1 MKKKE
6 FKEKLLS
13 ILNGKGVKEFK
24 HGIRIIKIV
33 FDNSTDYTDFKE
45 FIIQNYYSLSEG
57 LVVSG
62 SYYDNRQTIIL
73 DYK

>member
-1 MKKKE
+1 MKKKD
-6 FKEKLLS
+6 FKEKLQNLLS
-13 ILNGKGVKEFK
+13 SKGLKEFK
-24 HGIRIIKIV
+24 HGVNTILIV
-33 FDNSTDYTDFKE
+33 FDNSTDYKEFKE

>member
-6 FKEKLLS
+6 FKQVLQNLLLS
-13 ILNGKGVKEFK
+13 KQVKEFK
-24 HGIRIIKIV
+24 NSTNTILIV
-33 FDNSTDYTDFKE
+33 FDNSTDYNNFKE
-45 FIIQNYYSLSEG
+45 FIISNYYSLSEG
-57 LVVSG
+57 LIVSG

>member
-6 FKEKLLS
+6 FKQVLQNLLLS
-13 ILNGKGVKEFK
+13 KQVKEFK
-24 HGIRIIKIV
+24 HGIKIIKIV

-45 FIIQNYYSLSEG
+45 FIISNYYSLSEG
-57 LVVSG
+57 LIVSG

>member
-6 FKEKLLS
+6 FKATLDSLLA
-13 ILNGKGVKEFK
+13 GKGVKEFK
-24 HGIRIIKIV
+24 HGIKTIKIV
-33 FDNSTDYTDFKE
+33 FNNSTDYNDFANYIMK
-45 FIIQNYYSLSEG
+45 NYYSLSEG

-62 SYYDNRQTIIL
+62 SYYNDRQTIIL

>member
-6 FKEKLLS
+6 FEATLQNLLS
-13 ILNGKGVKEFK
+13 SKGLKEFK
-24 HGIRIIKIV
+24 HGVNTILIV

-45 FIIQNYYSLSEG
+45 FIISNYYSLSEG
-57 LVVSG
+57 LIVSG
-62 SYYDNRQTIIL
+62 SWYDNQKKIIL

>member
-6 FKEKLLS
+6 FKVTLQNLLS
-13 ILNGKGVKEFK
+13 SKQVKEFK
-24 HGIRIIKIV
+24 HGTKTIRIV
-33 FDNSTDYTDFKE
+33 FDNSTDYNDFANYIMK
-45 FIIQNYYSLSEG
+45 NYYSLSEG

-62 SYYDNRQTIIL
+62 SYYNDRQTIIL

>member
-13 ILNGKGVKEFK
+13 MLNGKKVKEFK
-24 HGIRIIKIV
+24 HGTKTIRIV
-33 FDNSTDYTDFKE
+33 FDNSTDYNE
-45 FIIQNYYSLSEG
+45 FANYIINNYYSLSEG

-62 SYYDNRQTIIL
+62 SYYNDRQTIIL

>member
-1 MKKKE
+1 MKKKD
-6 FKEKLLS
+6 FKEKLQNLLS
-13 ILNGKGVKEFK
+13 SKDVKEFK
-24 HGIRIIKIV
+24 HGIKTIKVV
-33 FDNSTDYTDFKE
+33 FDNLTDYNEFKE

>member
-6 FKEKLLS
+6 FKEKLEKLLS
-13 ILNGKGVKEFK
+13 SKKVKEFK
-24 HGIRIIKIV
+24 HGIKTIKIV

-45 FIIQNYYSLSEG
+45 FIMQNYYSLSEG

-62 SYYDNRQTIIL
+62 SYYNDRQTIIL

>member
-6 FKEKLLS
+6 FKATLQNLLS
-13 ILNGKGVKEFK
+13 SKQVKEFK
-24 HGIRIIKIV
+24 VGIKTIKIV

-45 FIIQNYYSLSEG
+45 FIMQNYYSLSEG
-57 LVVSG
+57 LVASG
-62 SYYDNRQTIIL
+62 SYYNDRQTVIL

>member
-6 FKEKLLS
+6 FKQVLQNLLS
-13 ILNGKGVKEFK
+13 SKQVKEFK
-24 HGIRIIKIV
+24 HGIKTIKIV

-45 FIIQNYYSLSEG
+45 FIMKEYYSLSEG
-57 LVVSG
+57 LVISG
-62 SYYDNRQTIIL
+62 SYYNDRQTIIL

>member
-6 FKEKLLS
+6 FKEKLQNLLS
-13 ILNGKGVKEFK
+13 SKGVKEFK
-24 HGIRIIKIV
+24 HGTKSIKIV
-33 FDNSTDYTDFKE
+33 FNNSSDYTDFANY
-45 FIIQNYYSLSEG
+45 IISNYYSVSEG

-62 SYYDNRQTIIL
+62 SYYNDRQTIIL

>member
-1 MKKKE
+1 MKKKD
-6 FKEKLLS
+6 FKEKLEKLLS
-13 ILNGKGVKEFK
+13 SKQVKEFK
-24 HGIRIIKIV
+24 HGIKIIKIV
-33 FDNSTDYTDFKE
+33 FDNSTDYKEFKE

>member
-24 HGIRIIKIV
+24 HGIRTIRIV
-33 FDNSTDYTDFKE
+33 FDNSTDYTDFANY
-45 FIIQNYYSLSEG
+45 IMNNYYSLSEG

-62 SYYDNRQTIIL
+62 SYYNDRKTIIL

>member
-1 MKKKE
+1 MKKKD
-6 FKEKLLS
+6 FKEKLQNLLS
-13 ILNGKGVKEFK
+13 SKGLKEFK
-24 HGIRIIKIV
+24 HGVNTILIV
-33 FDNSTDYTDFKE
+33 FDNSTDYNEFKK

-62 SYYDNRQTIIL
+62 SYYNDRKTIIL

>member
-6 FKEKLLS
+6 FKQVLQNLLS
-13 ILNGKGVKEFK
+13 SKQVKEFK
-24 HGIRIIKIV
+24 HGAKTIKIM
-33 FDNSTDYTDFKE
+33 FDNSTDYNDFKE
-45 FIIQNYYSLSEG
+45 FIMNNYYSLSEG

-62 SYYDNRQTIIL
+62 SYYNDRQTIIL

>member
-6 FKEKLLS
+6 FKEKLGKLLS
-13 ILNGKGVKEFK
+13 SKKVKEFK
-24 HGIRIIKIV
+24 HSTRIIRIV
-33 FDNSTDYTDFKE
+33 FDNSTDYNDFKE
-45 FIIQNYYSLSEG
+45 FVIKNYYSLSEG
-57 LVVSG
+57 LIVSG

>member
-13 ILNGKGVKEFK
+13 ILNGKQVKEFK

-33 FDNSTDYTDFKE
+33 FDNSTDYKDFKE
-45 FIIQNYYSLSEG
+45 FIISNYYSLSEG

>member
-13 ILNGKGVKEFK
+13 MLTGKGVKEFK
-24 HGIRIIKIV
+24 SGIKTIRIV

-45 FIIQNYYSLSEG
+45 FIMSNYYSVSEG

-62 SYYDNRQTIIL
+62 SYYDNRKTIVL

>member
-1 MKKKE
+1 MKKKD
-6 FKEKLLS
+6 FKATLEKLLS
-13 ILNGKGVKEFK
+13 SKQVKEFK
-24 HGIRIIKIV
+24 HGTKTILIV
-33 FDNSTDYTDFKE
+33 FDNSTDYKEFKE

>member
-1 MKKKE
+1 MKKKD
-6 FKEKLLS
+6 FKEKLQNLLS
-13 ILNGKGVKEFK
+13 SKGLKEFK
-24 HGIRIIKIV
+24 HGVNTILIV

-45 FIIQNYYSLSEG
+45 FIMQNYYSISEG

-62 SYYDNRQTIIL
+62 SYYDDRQTIIL

>member
-1 MKKKE
+1 MKKKD
-6 FKEKLLS
+6 
-13 ILNGKGVKEFK
+13 FK
-24 HGIRIIKIV
+24 HGTKTILIV
-33 FDNSTDYTDFKE
+33 FDNSTDYKEFKE

>member
-6 FKEKLLS
+6 FKATLQNLLS
-13 ILNGKGVKEFK
+13 SKQVKEFK
-24 HGIRIIKIV
+24 HGTKTIRIV
-33 FDNSTDYTDFKE
+33 FDNSTEFKE
-45 FIIQNYYSLSEG
+45 FIMKNYYSLSEG

-62 SYYDNRQTIIL
+62 SYYDNRKTIIL

>member
-6 FKEKLLS
+6 FKATLENLLT
-13 ILNGKGVKEFK
+13 GKGVKEFK
-24 HGIRIIKIV
+24 HGIKTIIIV

-45 FIIQNYYSLSEG
+45 FIMSNYYSVSEG

-62 SYYDNRQTIIL
+62 SYYDDRQTIIL

>member
-6 FKEKLLS
+6 FKATLENLLT
-13 ILNGKGVKEFK
+13 GKGVKEFK
-24 HGIRIIKIV
+24 HGIKTIRIV
-33 FDNSTDYTDFKE
+33 FNNSTDYTDFKE
-45 FIIQNYYSLSEG
+45 FIMSNYYSVSEG

-62 SYYDNRQTIIL
+62 SYYDDRQTIIL